1 MGVYDTTDRQAV
13 GVQTVDQD
21 SLRALQ
27 LFQAFRNFSGDQT
40 YNNTDSIPSGPN
52 GAFVIANPDGTASV
66 VGRSTSNVQGG
77 ARAGSGLDA
86 ILGNPL
92 MLLGLGFMAWKLL
105 K

>member
-1 MGVYDTTDRQAV
+1 MSVYDTSDRQAL
-13 GVQTVDQD
+13 GVQTIDQD

-40 YNNTDSIPSGPN
+40 YNNTDAVPSGPN

-66 VGRSTSNVQGG
+66 VGRSTSNVQ
-77 ARAGSGLDA
+77 ASAG
-86 ILGNPL
+86 LGSIMSNPL
-92 MLLGLGFMAWKLL
+92 LMIGLGLLVWKLV